1 MPHSYAP
8 QFRAMVVDQVRS
20 GLRVAEVAASVDV
33 AEATV
38 YRWVRQ
44 DRIDRGE
51 IAGTST
57 VDNAELRA
65 AKRRIAELESELAVV
80 KRASALFDEG
90 RVVRPKAVFDIVE
103 TLAREGHGTKRVCR
117 VLRVAPSGFFRW
129 RATPPSD
136 RSIRR
141 AWLADVIVE
150 IHDQSRRTY
159 GWRRIRAELADA
171 YGQRVNKKLI
181 RAIMAEQAI
190 SGLPRRRKGKPNLVH
205 RATSADLVN
214 RVFHRDGPN
223 QLWMTDI
230 TEHPTREGK
239 LYCCVV
245 LDAWSRRVVGWS
257 LDRRATA
264 AMVNAALGMAI
275 DARKPSR
282 GALVH
287 SDHGSQPSSLSS
299 ANTRRGHSVNASAL
313 PAWPTRWA
321 PSATRSTTP
330 RSSRSGL
337 ACRPSSSTRGSG

>member
-117 VLRVAPSGFFRW
+117 LLRVAPSGFFRW
-129 RATPPSD
+129 RAMPPSD

-141 AWLADVIVE
+141 AWLTDVIVE
-150 IHDQSRRTY
+150 IHDQSRPDLR
-159 GWRRIRAELADA
+159 LATD
-171 YGQRVNKKLI
+171 
-181 RAIMAEQAI
+181 
-190 SGLPRRRKGKPNLVH
+190 PRRARGRL
-205 RATSADLVN
+205 RAAGEQEADP
-214 RVFHRDGPN
+214 G
-223 QLWMTDI
+223 
-230 TEHPTREGK
+230 
-239 LYCCVV
+239 
-245 LDAWSRRVVGWS
+245 
-257 LDRRATA
+257 
-264 AMVNAALGMAI
+264 
-275 DARKPSR
+275 
-282 GALVH
+282 
-287 SDHGSQPSSLSS
+287 DHGR
-299 ANTRRGHSVNASAL
+299 AGHQR
-313 PAWPTRWA
+313 PTEA
-321 PSATRSTTP
+321 PQGQAEP
-330 RSSRSGL
+330 G
-337 ACRPSSSTRGSG
+337 APG